1 MSNPSKAKGTRWEN
15 SVAKFL
21 RDNGFTEAFRLAPAG
36 DLDAGDSGGGPGW
49 AFECRDR
56 AKHDLSKNVKDAN
69 ERAKNKGAKWGC
81 AVMRK
86 RQHPVED
93 GYVVL
98 DLKTF
103 ISVLQELASTSD

>member
-1 MSNPSKAKGTRWEN
+1 MSNPSKQKGTRWEV

-36 DLDAGDSGGGPGW
+36 DADAGDIGGVPGW

-56 AKHDLSKNVKDAN
+56 TKHDLSKNVKDAN
-69 ERAKNKGAKWGC
+69 SRAVNKGCKFGA
-81 AVMRK
+81 AVMKK
-86 RQHPVED
+86 RDAPVQD

-98 DLKTF
+98 DLATF
-103 ISVLQELASTSD
+103 VEVLKALESA

>member
-21 RDNGFTEAFRLAPAG
+21 RENGFTEAFRLAPAG
-36 DLDAGDSGGGPGW
+36 DADAGDIGGVSGW

-56 AKHDLSKNVKDAN
+56 QKHSLSKNVEDAN
-69 ERAKNKGAKWGC
+69 LRAKNKGCRFCC
-81 AVMRK
+81 AVMKK
-86 RQHPVED
+86 REHPVED

-103 ISVLQELASTSD
+103 VEVLKALDK

>member
-1 MSNPSKAKGTRWEN
+1 MTNKSKAKGTRWEN

-36 DLDAGDSGGGPGW
+36 DADAGDIGGVPGW

-69 ERAKNKGAKWGC
+69 SRAVNKGCQFGC
-81 AVMRK
+81 AVMKK
-86 RQHPVED
+86 REHGVGD
-93 GYVVL
+93 GYVVM
-98 DLKTF
+98 DLATF
-103 ISVLQELASTSD
+103 VEVLKALESA